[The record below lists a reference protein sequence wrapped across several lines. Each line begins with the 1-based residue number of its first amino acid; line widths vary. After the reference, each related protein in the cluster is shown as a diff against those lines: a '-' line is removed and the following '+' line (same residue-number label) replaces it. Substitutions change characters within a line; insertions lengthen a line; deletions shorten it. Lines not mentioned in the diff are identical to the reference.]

1 MDLINE
7 GRYLGRPRSAMSV
20 GKSSGG
26 NLQVAVT
33 LDLLNDGC
41 DGMSL
46 AWFGTLGASDE
57 SDDITIRQL
66 RDMGWTGTD
75 LDDPSGIGTV
85 DVTVVVKHEEFN
97 GKIRH
102 KASVWPKGG
111 STFAFAEPAPKA
123 SIAAMNAK
131 LRGKFTLTAKQ
142 AAGGSKSTD
151 FPPY

>member
-7 GRYLGRPRSAMSV
+7 GRYMARPRASMSV
-20 GKSSGG
+20 GTSSGG

-33 LDLLNDGC
+33 LDLLNEGC

-66 RDMGWTGTD
+66 RDMGWTGTS
-75 LDDPSGIGTV
+75 LDDASGIGTV
-85 DVTVVVKHEEFN
+85 DVTAVIKHEEFN
-97 GKIRH
+97 GKIKH
-102 KASVWPKGG
+102 KVSVWPKGG

-142 AAGGSKSTD
+142 AGGAKSAE
-151 FPPY
+151 PPPF